1 MGTGCDFDRA
11 YVWSSEAKYDQV
23 AKLTAS
29 DGAASDSFGSSLAI
43 AGDTI
48 VIGASYDDDS
58 TGAVYVFASSPET
71 GALSDAAT
79 RAGPLLA
86 LLIVAATTVLAL

>member
-1 MGTGCDFDRA
+1 M
-11 YVWSSEAKYDQV
+11 
-23 AKLTAS
+23 
-29 DGAASDSFGSSLAI
+29 
-43 AGDTI
+43 
-48 VIGASYDDDS
+48 IGASYDDDS
-58 TGAVYVFASSPET
+58 TGAVYVFAADFASTSPET

>member
-1 MGTGCDFDRA
+1 M
-11 YVWSSEAKYDQV
+11 
-23 AKLTAS
+23 
-29 DGAASDSFGSSLAI
+29 
-43 AGDTI
+43 
-48 VIGASYDDDS
+48 IGASYDDDS